1 MREIDKEIN
10 ITYREVKNLVYDK
23 LIAKTNDTP
32 YEELSE
38 LLFGEGN
45 CFNESEVRKRMY
57 GMKRL
62 IEIIEAEKTNGVA
75 TTILSISDL
84 HVPYQLDFD
93 ILKEYRNKIDILQIN
108 GDVVDCQA
116 LSKFNKQYRISPMEE
131 MIEGRQY
138 LIDII
143 EYLNPR
149 KVVCNYGNHDKRFAN
164 YFSKNL
170 DSDILELLPDTSL
183 ELIFIDG
190 FYHYDKRSK
199 SKVWYEPLQGVFDDI
214 EIEYVDDWKSRIGKT
229 FFVHP
234 LAYRQGMLA
243 TADKAKDYLQD
254 TVKEPFDCI
263 VMAHTH
269 KVGDSTKGFI
279 RLLEQGAFANVDKLD
294 YADGRLMT
302 PQKSGFAIICQDKE
316 GNLIHDKSKVIVI

>member
-1 MREIDKEIN
+1 VIDIEIN
-10 ITYREVKNLVYDK
+10 YKIVKQIVEDK
-23 LIAKTNDTP
+23 LVNKTDDTP

-62 IEIIEAEKTNGVA
+62 IEIIETEKEDAA

-84 HVPYQLDFD
+84 HVPFQLDYHLLSD
-93 ILKEYRNKIDILQIN
+93 YKNKVDILQIN

-116 LSKFNKQYRISPMEE
+116 LSKFSKQYRISPIEE
-131 MIEGRQY
+131 MIEARQY
-138 LIDII
+138 LIDLI
-143 EYLNPR
+143 EYINPS

-164 YFSKNL
+164 YLSKNI
-170 DSDILELLPDTSL
+170 DSEVLELLPDTSL
-183 ELIFIDG
+183 ELILLDG
-190 FYHYDKRSK
+190 FHHYDKRSK
-199 SKVWYEPLQGVFDDI
+199 TKVWYSPLCEVFGEEI
-214 EIEYVDDWKSRIGKT
+214 EIDYVNDWKVKIGKT

-234 LAYRQGMLA
+234 LAYRSGNLA

-254 TVKEPFDCI
+254 KYSDPFDCV

-269 KVGDSTKGFI
+269 RVGDTTKGRI
-279 RLLEQGAFANVDKLD
+279 RLFEQGAFADVDKMD
-294 YADGRLMT
+294 YLDGRLAA
-302 PQKSGFAIICQDKE
+302 PQKSGFVLIYQDEE
-316 GNLIHDKSKVIVI
+316 GNLIGDKSKVVVLN